1 MSFYN
6 QRGIFLQLLR
16 PSAVS
21 PMEVRVS
28 MQFATKEEGY
38 HPVNGDRIDYLLKCI
53 QREAVSNDGGITF
66 TMGPAQCDLDGDGD
80 FDPQD
85 KAILVALAKAYSKI
99 VNP

>member
-1 MSFYN
+1 MSSYN

-16 PSAVS
+16 PSIVS
-21 PMEVRVS
+21 PKEVRVS

-38 HPVNGDRIDYLLKCI
+38 HPLNGDKIDYLLKSI

-66 TMGPAQCDLDGDGD
+66 TMGPAHRDLDGDGD
-80 FDPQD
+80 FDAQD
-85 KAILVALAKAYSKI
+85 KAILLALAKAYSKI